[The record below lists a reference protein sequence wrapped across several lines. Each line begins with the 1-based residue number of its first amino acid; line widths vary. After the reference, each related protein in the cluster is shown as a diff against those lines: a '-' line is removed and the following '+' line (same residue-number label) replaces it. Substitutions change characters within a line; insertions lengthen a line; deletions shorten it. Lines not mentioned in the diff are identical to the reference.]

1 MRYGKT
7 LAAALIIAATPLLGY
22 AKLDVRQGHPVVH
35 GVYVNGHG
43 PYRFLLDT
51 GAQVNHIHAGLAR
64 SLDLR
69 PTFQVDLVT
78 ITGSA
83 RTPGTG
89 GLEVELDS
97 ARAGQQE
104 FLFTDLVAVRQLGSD
119 IQGVLGQA
127 FLSRFDY
134 LLDLRGKRLE
144 FGAVQRPGTRVDFQ
158 IIDGRPAVFTS
169 LGSLVLD
176 SGTDRLILYSR
187 VVRAK
192 PLLIEGR
199 TLRYE
204 EAVTVPRQPAAAE
217 DGLLPAT
224 LFRSVYVCNSEGYVV
239 LD

>member
-1 MRYGKT
+1 MRHGKK
-7 LAAALIIAATPLLGY
+7 LAAALLIAATPLLGY
-22 AKLDVRQGHPVVH
+22 AKLDVRQGHPVVR

-51 GAQVNHIHAGLAR
+51 GAQVNHIHGPLAR
-64 SLDLR
+64 SLGLR

-78 ITGSA
+78 VTGSA

-89 GLEVELDS
+89 GLEVAVDS
-97 ARAGQQE
+97 AQASQQE

-144 FGAVQRPGTRVDFQ
+144 FGAVQRAGTRVGFQ
-158 IIDGRPAVFTS
+158 LVDGRPAVFTS

-192 PLLIEGR
+192 PLVIEGR
-199 TLRYE
+199 TLRYY
-204 EAVTVPRQPAAAE
+204 EAITVPRQPTAGE
-217 DGLLPAT
+217 DGLLPAS
-224 LFRSVYVCNSEGYVV
+224 LFRTVFFSNSEGYLI